1 MVPTSAI
8 LTDASGNAAV
18 TSWTLGTTAGPN
30 TLTATSAGL
39 NGSPVT
45 FDATGTAG
53 AATKLT
59 ITTQPSSSA
68 QNAIAFPQQP
78 AIQLRDGANNPVSQL
93 NVPITVAIA
102 TGGGSLGVTTTV
114 NTTASG
120 LATFTNLRI
129 TDQVGN
135 HTLTF
140 TSGSLTPVTSG
151 IIDLNPGTA
160 TTIAVSAGDGQT
172 ADAGTDVAVPPEVVV
187 TDVSGN
193 GVSGVNVTF
202 AVASGGGTVVP
213 TTPIATDVN
222 GNAAVNSWTLGTTPG
237 TNTVTATSGSLNGS
251 PVTFTATGVAGA
263 PAKFTL
269 TTQPSSTAQ
278 NAIAFPQQ
286 PVLQLRDASNN
297 PVSQNGVP
305 VTASILSGGGSLGGS
320 TLTVN
325 TDFSGEATFPDLDIT
340 GTVGNRTLRF
350 TSGFPA
356 VTSSTINL
364 TAGDPTSIVAQAG
377 NNQNATVGT
386 AVAVDPRVLIRDVSN
401 NPVPNI
407 AVTFAVQ
414 SGGGN
419 ATGLNPSTDN
429 SGLAA
434 VGSWTLG
441 SGAGS
446 NTLRATSGTLTGSP
460 VTFDATGNPDAADA
474 GQSTATVPDGTVS
487 QQTVIAI
494 QARDQFDNALT
505 TGGSD
510 VEVTVSGTNT
520 DSMTA
525 TDNGDGTY
533 TASYLPVLP
542 GADTITITLDGGQ
555 ISGSPFTSNVGP

>member
-1 MVPTSAI
+1 
-8 LTDASGNAAV
+8 
-18 TSWTLGTTAGPN
+18 
-30 TLTATSAGL
+30 
-39 NGSPVT
+39 
-45 FDATGTAG
+45 
-53 AATKLT
+53 
-59 ITTQPSSSA
+59 
-68 QNAIAFPQQP
+68 
-78 AIQLRDGANNPVSQL
+78 
-93 NVPITVAIA
+93 
-102 TGGGSLGVTTTV
+102 
-114 NTTASG
+114 
-120 LATFTNLRI
+120 
-129 TDQVGN
+129 
-135 HTLTF
+135 
-140 TSGSLTPVTSG
+140 
-151 IIDLNPGTA
+151 
-160 TTIAVSAGDGQT
+160 
-172 ADAGTDVAVPPEVVV
+172 
-187 TDVSGN
+187 
-193 GVSGVNVTF
+193 
-202 AVASGGGTVVP
+202 
-213 TTPIATDVN
+213 
-222 GNAAVNSWTLGTTPG
+222 
-237 TNTVTATSGSLNGS
+237 
-251 PVTFTATGVAGA
+251 VTFTATGVAGA

-286 PVLQLRDASNN
+286 PVLQLRDANNN

-320 TLTVN
+320 TLTIN

-340 GTVGNRTLRF
+340 GTVGNHTLRF
-350 TSGFPA
+350 TSSFPA

-441 SGAGS
+441 TGAGS
-446 NTLRATSGTLTGSP
+446 NSLRATSGTLTGSP
-460 VTFDATGNPDAADA
+460 VTFTATGTRCGDA
-474 GQSTATVPDGTVS
+474 GQSTATVRRHAIRQTPITV
-487 QQTVIAI
+487 
-494 QARDQFDNALT
+494 QARDQFGNALT

-520 DSMTA
+520 A
-525 TDNGDGTY
+525 NANVTDNGDGSY
-533 TASYLPVLP
+533 TATYLPSAP